1 MDYMSVEYATVLD
14 TSGRILLDLG
24 FNRTGL
30 HYDPKGAVSRVNAEP
45 ERGAVR
51 AYGPPMSRS

>member
-1 MDYMSVEYATVLD
+1 MDYLGVEYATVLD

-24 FNRTGL
+24 FNRTDL
-30 HYDPKGAVSRVNAEP
+30 HYDPKGAVSRVNANP

-51 AYGPPMSRS
+51 YYAAF